1 MAKINDLLK
10 GRDIG
15 STGTSIGTHL
25 MLESLFSYNYELYDK
40 ERIFKPIDPSKY
52 DYHVYNIFTIM
63 RNILGS
69 YSTVK
74 DKRTILLS
82 KTFASVLALEIEH
95 MTNCYIHS
103 GTKLKP
109 LLFYPD
115 YKKIYKEYNKNKE
128 IQDTVPRSMQFM
140 MDTYLGSLSKVTT
153 IASVNKKG
161 TYRLP
166 KIEGTGLITTHI
178 PCDLFNNNN
187 NLYLLE
193 SHTGALK
200 SSSEY
205 NSKYHSLGK
214 QSMAHLPWHEELLYM
229 FGDHLFVTPLPI
241 IIRRKLYD
249 LSIRSHWNV
258 KTTRSKVRGDIM
270 RDTELYSYMA
280 VFGRMYA

>member
-1 MAKINDLLK
+1 MAKIDDLLK

-52 DYHVYNIFTIM
+52 DYHVYNIFTII

-69 YSTVK
+69 YPDVK
-74 DKRTILLS
+74 DKREVLLS
-82 KTFASVLALEIEH
+82 KKFASILALEIEH

-128 IQDTVPRSMQFM
+128 VTDTVPKTMHLLVEG
-140 MDTYLGSLSKVTT
+140 YLNALSKTTT

-161 TYRLP
+161 TYKLP

-187 NLYLLE
+187 IFLLE
-193 SHTGALK
+193 SHTGVLK
-200 SSSEY
+200 SSTEY
-205 NSKYHSLGK
+205 NSKYHSIGK
-214 QSMAHLPWHEELLYM
+214 QPLSHLPWHEELLYM
-229 FGDHLFVTPLPI
+229 LGDHLFITPLHLT
-241 IIRRKLYD
+241 IRRKLYEV
-249 LSIRSHWNV
+249 SIKNHWNV
-258 KTTRSKVRGDIM
+258 KTSRSKVRGDIM
-270 RDTELYSYMA
+270 RDSELYAYMA
-280 VFGRMYA
+280 VFGRMYI

>member
-1 MAKINDLLK
+1 MAKLNDLLK

-52 DYHVYNIFTIM
+52 DYHVYNIFTII

-74 DKRTILLS
+74 DKREVLLDKS
-82 KTFASVLALEIEH
+82 FASILALEIEH
-95 MTNCYIHS
+95 MTNCYMHS

-109 LLFYPD
+109 YLFYPD

-128 IQDTVPRSMQFM
+128 VQDTVPKTMQFL
-140 MDTYLGSLSKVTT
+140 MDSYLNDLSKKTI

-161 TYRLP
+161 TYKLP
-166 KIEGTGLITTHI
+166 KIEGTGLLTTHI
-178 PCDLFNNNN
+178 PCDLFNHNDY
-187 NLYLLE
+187 YLLE
-193 SHTGALK
+193 SHTGVLK
-200 SSSEY
+200 SVSEY

-214 QSMAHLPWHEELLYM
+214 QSMSHLPWHEELLYM
-229 FGDHLFVTPLPI
+229 FGDHLFITPLHI
-241 IIRRKLYD
+241 TVRRRLYD
-249 LSIRSHWNV
+249 LSIKNHWNV
-258 KTTRSKVRGDIM
+258 KTTRSKIRADIM
-270 RDTELYSYMA
+270 RDTSLYTYMA
-280 VFGRMYA
+280 VFGRMYI